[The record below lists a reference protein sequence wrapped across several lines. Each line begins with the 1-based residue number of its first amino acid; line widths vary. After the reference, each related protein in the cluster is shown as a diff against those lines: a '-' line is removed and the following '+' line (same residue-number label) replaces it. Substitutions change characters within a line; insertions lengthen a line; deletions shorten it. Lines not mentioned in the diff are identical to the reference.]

1 MRCLAIAMV
10 AILAAPQLRAQDA
23 ASTAAAVRAAD
34 IAFEKSAKNVGTAEA
49 FREYMDETDGLQFN
63 GSTPTRGAA
72 AIFQAMGGNAP
83 ARTRLEWTPID
94 AWGSKGGDMGVTTGT
109 WQLTL
114 IGGSKPMVTGRYV
127 TVWRKNT
134 AGQWKALIDIGN
146 PDSK

>member
-10 AILAAPQLRAQDA
+10 ATLAAPQLHAQNA
-23 ASTAAAVRAAD
+23 ASTAAAVRAVD
-34 IAFEKSAKNVGTAEA
+34 IAFEKRAQEAGTAEA
-49 FREYMDETDGLQFN
+49 FLEYMDETDGLQFN

-83 ARTRLEWTPID
+83 AKTRLEWTPID
-94 AWGSKGGDMGVTTGT
+94 AWGSNGGDMGVTTGT

-114 IGGSKPMVTGRYV
+114 IGGSKPMLTGRYV
-127 TVWRKNT
+127 TVWRKN
-134 AGQWKALIDIGN
+134 ASGKWKGLIDIGN